1 MFRARSIQSSLS
13 IKDKILSID
22 YILVISIF
30 ILGLTSILAMYSTDG
45 GELKYHTK
53 SHILRFFVFFSMF
66 LTLSFIQIRFWHSQ
80 SYLIYILFFIL
91 LLGVKY
97 FGLTSSGSKRWLDL
111 YFMNLQP
118 SELMKIGLILFLAL
132 LTFSCVGTSSVGIF
146 GSGVSVAYDPR
157 TVGMQ
162 IDDSIMQKN
171 LIGRLT
177 LTDKKYIISIS
188 AKVLDGNI
196 YLSGKVDEPE
206 EKLKIIKMA
215 WETKG
220 ARSVQSTVT
229 IKGNNNFKST
239 AKDILITSQLRT
251 ALIFNKLT
259 KATNYTI
266 DTINGKIYI
275 FGIAMTKK
283 EKEKVISEADQIHGV
298 KDVIPSIYLVEEL
311 SRNKN

>member
-1 MFRARSIQSSLS
+1 MKNI
-13 IKDKILSID
+13 
-22 YILVISIF
+22 
-30 ILGLTSILAMYSTDG
+30 
-45 GELKYHTK
+45 
-53 SHILRFFVFFSMF
+53 
-66 LTLSFIQIRFWHSQ
+66 
-80 SYLIYILFFIL
+80 FFIL
-91 LLGVKY
+91 V
-97 FGLTSSGSKRWLDL
+97 LT
-111 YFMNLQP
+111 
-118 SELMKIGLILFLAL
+118 L

-220 ARSVQSTVT
+220 VRSVQSTVT

-283 EKEKVISEADQIHGV
+283 EKEKVISEANQIHGV

>member
-1 MFRARSIQSSLS
+1 M
-13 IKDKILSID
+13 KN
-22 YILVISIF
+22 IF
-30 ILGLTSILAMYSTDG
+30 L
-45 GELKYHTK
+45 
-53 SHILRFFVFFSMF
+53 
-66 LTLSFIQIRFWHSQ
+66 
-80 SYLIYILFFIL
+80 IL
-91 LLGVKY
+91 L
-97 FGLTSSGSKRWLDL
+97 
-111 YFMNLQP
+111 
-118 SELMKIGLILFLAL
+118 LAL

-146 GSGVSVAYDPR
+146 GSGVSIAYDPR

>member
-1 MFRARSIQSSLS
+1 M
-13 IKDKILSID
+13 KN
-22 YILVISIF
+22 
-30 ILGLTSILAMYSTDG
+30 
-45 GELKYHTK
+45 
-53 SHILRFFVFFSMF
+53 FF
-66 LTLSFIQIRFWHSQ
+66 
-80 SYLIYILFFIL
+80 
-91 LLGVKY
+91 
-97 FGLTSSGSKRWLDL
+97 
-111 YFMNLQP
+111 
-118 SELMKIGLILFLAL
+118 LILFISF

-146 GSGVSVAYDPR
+146 GSGVSIAYDPR

-177 LTDKKYIISIS
+177 LTDKKYIINIS

-196 YLSGKVDEPE
+196 YLSGKVNEPE

-229 IKGNNNFKST
+229 IKGKSNFKST

-251 ALIFNKLT
+251 ALVFNKLT
-259 KATNYTI
+259 KSSNYTI
-266 DTINGKIYI
+266 DTINGKIYV
-275 FGIAMTKK
+275 FGIAMTKN
-283 EKEKVISEADQIHGV
+283 EKEKVISEAGQIHGV

-311 SRNKN
+311 SRHKN